1 MKKLIAFVFALICLA
16 SFIGCIARQPDDS
29 QNSSDT
35 LQTTDTSQTNTD
47 ATEASAQVKE
57 LEKQIEKTY
66 GIKNFKL
73 TRLTVDTCDCL
84 DHDSILTMLGTHEAN
99 GSAEA
104 WGKSISISYSDFLE
118 LYRVNDNYIVY
129 NTETTSHYD
138 ILKTDISDDTYQAVL
153 TCLINDIKRG

>member
-1 MKKLIAFVFALICLA
+1 MKKFIALIFVWICIA
-16 SFIGCIARQPDDS
+16 SFIGCTARQPDDS

-47 ATEASAQVKE
+47 ATEASSQVKE

-73 TRLTVDTCDCL
+73 TRLTVDTCECL
-84 DHDSILTMLGTHEAN
+84 DHDSILTMSGTHEAN
-99 GSAEA
+99 GTAEA

-118 LYRVNDNYIVY
+118 LYKINNNYIVY
-129 NTETTSHYD
+129 NTEATSRYD
-138 ILKTDISDDTYQAVL
+138 ILKTDISDDTYQTVL
-153 TCLINDIKRG
+153 NCLINDIKRG

>member
-1 MKKLIAFVFALICLA
+1 MKKFIALFFALIYLA
-16 SFIGCIARQPDDS
+16 SFIGCAARQPDDS
-29 QNSSDT
+29 KNSSDA
-35 LQTTDTSQTNTD
+35 LQTTNTSQTVD
-47 ATEASAQVKE
+47 SATEVSSQVNE

-73 TRLTVDTCDCL
+73 TRLTVDTCNCL
-84 DHDSILTMLGTHEAN
+84 DHDSILTMSGTHEAN
-99 GSAEA
+99 GTTEA
-104 WGKSISISYSDFLE
+104 WGKTISISYSDFLD
-118 LYRVNDNYIVY
+118 LYKINDNYIVY